1 MKMRGLYSAPVRRP
15 AERRCYY
22 NLSHVLYFATT
33 TKQKNIYSNQWAS
46 CLFFF
51 HLERTHQ
58 FNIAGEYGAHVFQ
71 KTQHTDVIKSMYTAK
86 AIEHRDVE

>member
-1 MKMRGLYSAPVRRP
+1 M
-15 AERRCYY
+15 YY
-22 NLSHVLYFATT
+22 ILRQQQN
-33 TKQKNIYSNQWAS
+33 KRIYIRINGPLV
-46 CLFFF
+46 CFFF